1 MDDNLRKYNVEIS
14 RLFSIGVEVLNGARS
29 LKVISRQLKHL
40 AVNGII
46 QATKVNSRQGQSLI
60 TLSGFLSGLPKQI
73 APELVELEKLSA
85 DLSRRITICS
95 INVKRFISYTTA
107 LYQMLASVIENKKGR
122 FRATDL
128 NLIKSQELFKLSK
141 GEYINS
147 AEEIL
152 RHNIKMLASKN
163 LELIQSINDSLFEIN
178 DEITRASNRVERVS
192 RNGFIANYMG
202 SYISIESAYLS
213 TDKRNF
219 IGLVNNIQ
227 QMVGDLNKNLDAI
240 LESIREGS
248 QILGLLTK
256 TGLTI

>member
-1 MDDNLRKYNVEIS
+1 MDDNLRKYNAEIT
-14 RLFSIGVEVLNGARS
+14 RLFGIGVEVLNGARS

-85 DLSRRITICS
+85 DLSRQITVCS
-95 INVKRFISYTTA
+95 MNVKRFISYTTA
-107 LYQMLASVIENKKGR
+107 LYKMIDCVMENKKGR
-122 FRATDL
+122 FSASDL

-141 GEYINS
+141 GEYVEV
-147 AEEIL
+147 ADEITK
-152 RHNIKMLASKN
+152 HNIKHLAMKN
-163 LELIQSINDSLFEIN
+163 LEMIQSINDSFIEIA
-178 DEITRASNRVERVS
+178 DAISRASNRVERVS

-213 TDKRNF
+213 SDKRNF

-227 QMVGDLNKNLDAI
+227 QMVVDLNKNLGSI

-248 QILGLLTK
+248 QIIGLLTK